1 MRISFPFS
9 HHSGIHQ
16 LILWHPFFPS
26 MQFSGYH
33 NLLSHIP
40 FDFLSLYGILPCILF
55 LYFKFIRDITV
66 YLFCL
71 FHVSLGYHNSFHR
84 ILFFLAS
91 LLGIQQLTFP
101 FLFPTLFLIKDIKI
115 HFKHLFKNISP
126 VKGCY
131 KTKKIMIYEI

>member
-16 LILWHPFFPS
+16 LILRHPFFPS

-55 LYFKFIRDITV
+55 LLFTLIRDIIVYPFYPFRTSHGYANLFSAIPFLLITPSEIQRLTFT
-66 YLFCL
+66 YLF
-71 FHVSLGYHNSFHR
+71 H
-84 ILFFLAS
+84 
-91 LLGIQQLTFP
+91 
-101 FLFPTLFLIKDIKI
+101 TL
-115 HFKHLFKNISP
+115 SP
-126 VKGCY
+126 NKRY
-131 KTKKIMIYEI
+131 KTPMSYISLRTISQQRDTTNKKSND